1 MYGFISG
8 VTDND
13 DISFCP
19 KCGAEI
25 TEFLADGTAICRECE
40 WHFGVVECEDQQRRM
55 RMTKSCGTCKWYE
68 DEVCCNGDSKF
79 RADFRS
85 EYQVCEKWEG
95 KVRNEK
101 IYR

>member
-40 WHFGVVECEDQQRRM
+40 WHFGVVECED
-55 RMTKSCGTCKWYE
+55 
-68 DEVCCNGDSKF
+68 
-79 RADFRS
+79 
-85 EYQVCEKWEG
+85 
-95 KVRNEK
+95 
-101 IYR
+101 